1 MHMDHSVEAVL
12 NYLADTEEVPVL
24 YASQAGPG
32 LSRYSGNRDERR
44 VAIHDARPL
53 QEALSLDRQ
62 GFVLLRAPTAVAD
75 LYDDAAI
82 ETAYGPEVEALI
94 KAATGAAEVRVFDH
108 TRRSDSSELRAERKL
123 RDPAGTIHNDYTA
136 RSGPRRLRDFLPT
149 EEAEARLRR
158 RFAIVNLWRPIR
170 GPVVRM
176 PLALCDAGSVAPQ
189 DLVASER
196 RAKDRIGEIH
206 QARFSPDHRW
216 YYFPDMDV
224 DEVLLIKTFDSATDG
239 RARFTIHSAFEHP
252 ATPPEA
258 PPRES
263 IESRAFVF
271 F

>member
-1 MHMDHSVEAVL
+1 MTHSVEATL
-12 NYLADTEEVPVL
+12 NYLADSEERPVL
-24 YASQAGPG
+24 YASRAGPG
-32 LSRYSGNRDERR
+32 LSRYTGNRDERR
-44 VAIHDARPL
+44 VTIHDARPL
-53 QEALSLDRQ
+53 QDELSLDRQ
-62 GFVLLRAPTAVAD
+62 GFVLLTAPTAVAD

-94 KAATGAAEVRVFDH
+94 QGATGAAEVRVFDH
-108 TRRSDSSELRAERKL
+108 TRRSDSAELRAERKL

-136 RSGPRRLRDFLPT
+136 RSGPRRLRDLLPAA
-149 EEAEARLRR
+149 EAEARLAR

-176 PLALCDAGSVAPQ
+176 PLAMCDAGSVAPA

-206 QARFSPDHRW
+206 QARFKPNHRW
-216 YYFPDMDV
+216 FYFPDMGV
-224 DEVLLIKTFDSATDG
+224 DEVLLFKTFDSATDG

-252 ATPPEA
+252 DTPVDA